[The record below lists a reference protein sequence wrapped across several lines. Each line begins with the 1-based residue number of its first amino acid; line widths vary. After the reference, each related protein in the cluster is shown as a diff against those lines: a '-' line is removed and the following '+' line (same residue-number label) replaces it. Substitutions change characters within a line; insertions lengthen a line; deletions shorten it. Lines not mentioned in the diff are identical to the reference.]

1 MKLWEKLEMEK
12 TVTKNKDNEVLKNY
26 YRTFGEFPFLLTT
39 QTFDGIDYQVLM
51 NNAINRNKPLE
62 KEEIVSWF
70 DGKYDLLQG
79 NQVFSKFRKK
89 SK

>member
-39 QTFDGIDYQVLM
+39 QKV
-51 NNAINRNKPLE
+51 
-62 KEEIVSWF
+62 
-70 DGKYDLLQG
+70 
-79 NQVFSKFRKK
+79 VFS
-89 SK
+89 STNQDTH